1 MTTTLGKP
9 KASLLTDLE
18 RIIHSKD
25 GLEREI
31 ADLRTQREDLRRFL
45 DIDVEKAELNALR
58 TERATILAE
67 ARDEASRIVEA
78 AHAQA
83 EKVAADGRTTLDALT
98 AAERASASRR
108 ADEVTAEALRA
119 ATAMRESAERTLD
132 AARKEAARIV
142 ADAESRI
149 AEATA
154 AEQRA
159 HVAQTSLEGDRRSI
173 ATEAAAFA
181 SRVTEV
187 RKWIGPLRAAILGL
201 E

>member
-1 MTTTLGKP
+1 MRELQRHRKDWRAGEGREGRDDPVPRLQGDGGNPRSDRVTTTLGKP

-45 DIDVEKAELNALR
+45 DIDAEKAELEALR
-58 TERATILAE
+58 SERVAILTEAKA
-67 ARDEASRIVEA
+67 EASRIVEA

-119 ATAMRESAERTLD
+119 ATAMRESAAQGLD
-132 AARKEAARIV
+132 AARKEAVQIV

-149 AEATA
+149 AE
-154 AEQRA
+154 
-159 HVAQTSLEGDRRSI
+159 
-173 ATEAAAFA
+173 
-181 SRVTEV
+181 
-187 RKWIGPLRAAILGL
+187 
-201 E
+201 